1 MTKIIGITGSIG
13 MGKSTISSML
23 LKIGIPVFDS
33 DAEVGAVL
41 SNNIKIIN
49 QIYKIWPRAIVINK
63 GKKTVNKKIL
73 GDIIFKTTKDK
84 LFLESLI
91 HPLVQKQRDLF
102 IKLNENKELIALDIP
117 LLFETKAYKI
127 CDYVLI
133 ADARNS
139 IQRNRVL
146 KRTNMTKQKFQLIK
160 QNQFSNKERKKL
172 SPKSFL
178 ITTNYGK
185 LFTFILVLKVL
196 LKIYFAKKVENKT

>member
-13 MGKSTISSML
+13 TGKSTISSML

-49 QIYKIWPRAIVINK
+49 QIYKRWPRAIVINK
-63 GKKTVNKKIL
+63 DKKTVNKKIL

-133 ADARNS
+133 ADASNS
-139 IQRNRVL
+139 IQRKRVL
-146 KRTNMTKQKFQLIK
+146 KRSNMTKQKFQLINK
-160 QNQFSNKERKKL
+160 NQFSNKKRKRL

-178 ITTNYGK
+178 IKTNIGK
-185 LFTFILVLKVL
+185 LVTFLLVLRIL
-196 LKIYFAKKVENKT
+196 LKIYFTKELKNKT

>member
-41 SNNIKIIN
+41 NNNIKIIN
-49 QIYKIWPRAIVINK
+49 QIYKRWPRAIVINK
-63 GKKTVNKKIL
+63 DKKKVNKKIL
-73 GDIIFKTTKDK
+73 ADIIFKTAKDK

-102 IKLNENKELIALDIP
+102 IKLNKNKKLIALDIP

-185 LFTFILVLKVL
+185 LFTFMLVLKVL